1 MMTNKDI
8 RQEARQL
15 LTRVSTK
22 RYIFA
27 VPLLILPLANGLVQI
42 DSRDLGLSLTALSL
56 QILLGLFLVSA
67 ALTMLD
73 IWRGEKMQANF
84 TDSTRSFSRQFIGK
98 LILVELVGT
107 LYFLLPYLL
116 VVGLGIGLILGLT
129 PLIPD
134 LSTGNQWAIIISI
147 SITLLIGLAT
157 LLPLYYAF
165 KQTTYV
171 LYDQVQ
177 NGNYRNP
184 HHVLMTSYR
193 LMKGH
198 RKQAFL
204 LDLSFIGWSLLT
216 PITLG
221 LVMIYSLPYYT
232 SATAIFYDNLIKQE
246 TDKLTE

>member
-73 IWRGEKMQANF
+73 IWRGEKMQADFN
-84 TDSTRSFSRQFIGK
+84 DSTRVFSRQLIGK
-98 LILVELVGT
+98 LILVELLGIIY
-107 LYFLLPYLL
+107 LLLPYLL
-116 VVGLGIGLILGLT
+116 VIGISLGLT
-129 PLIPD
+129 FFSLGLKQPTMDWPIFVSVT
-134 LSTGNQWAIIISI
+134 LSI
-147 SITLLIGLAT
+147 LIGLAI
-157 LLPLYYAF
+157 LLPIYYGF

-171 LYDQVQ
+171 LYDQVK
-177 NGNYRNP
+177 NGSYQNP
-184 HHVLMTSYR
+184 HQVFVTSYR

-204 LDLSFIGWSLLT
+204 LDLSFLGWWLLA
-216 PITLG
+216 IFTLG
-221 LVMIYSLPYYT
+221 LSNIYSLPYYT
-232 SATAIFYDNLIKQE
+232 SATAIFYDQVTQIEQKII
-246 TDKLTE
+246 DKK